1 MHSRDGRRPARFA
14 GVATTVGIG
23 VEGASL
29 NVRLHGEGAPLLLV
43 HGFPL
48 DHTQW
53 DNQLQALASW
63 RAIAPDLRGAGRSD
77 APEQGYSIARYAD
90 DLVAVLDALGA
101 ERAVCCGF
109 SMGGYVLLDLWRR
122 HRERVRALI
131 LCDTK
136 AEADT
141 PEGRR
146 ARDEHADLVRREGM
160 AALAER
166 LLPRLV
172 GRTTTA
178 ANPALVERV
187 RAMMV
192 RTPPA
197 GAVGALRA
205 MRDRRDASDI
215 LGGVSVPTLLICGAE
230 DVLTPPAM
238 MRALAGRMPAARCV
252 EIPLAGHLSPMEQ
265 PERVSR
271 ALEEFLR
278 EVGRS

>member
-1 MHSRDGRRPARFA
+1 M
-14 GVATTVGIG
+14 ATTVRIG
-23 VEGASL
+23 VEGARL

-53 DNQLQALASW
+53 DDQLPALADW
-63 RAIAPDLRGAGRSD
+63 RAIAPDLRGAGTSD
-77 APEQGYSIARYAD
+77 APEQGYSMARYAD
-90 DLVAVLDALGA
+90 DLVAVLDALGVG
-101 ERAVCCGF
+101 RAVCGGF
-109 SMGGYVLLDLWRR
+109 SMGGYVLFEMWRR

-146 ARDEHADLVRREGM
+146 VRDEHADLVRREGM

-178 ANPALVERV
+178 GHPALVERV

-192 RTPPA
+192 RAPVA
-197 GAVGALRA
+197 GVVGALRA
-205 MRDRRDASDI
+205 MRDRRDSSDI
-215 LGGVSVPTLLICGAE
+215 LGGITVPALLICGGE
-230 DVLTPPAM
+230 DVLTPPAVM
-238 MRALAGRMPAARCV
+238 QEMASRIAASRYV
-252 EIPLAGHLSPMEQ
+252 EIPLAGHLSPTEQ

-271 ALEEFLR
+271 SLVDFLR
-278 EVGRS
+278 EV